1 MKYLILLHRN
11 GLLVTCGRSVVFF
24 GYCYFLHDITE
35 ISLKVA
41 LNTINIT
48 YIKILTC
55 ELNIF
60 SWILHCVKISS
71 KYLYF
76 LFSGHG
82 PFSHLFD
89 GKFIPTVRPE
99 LKWKVSYVFI
109 NIKFCV
115 VCYSITNTLGSHC
128 PSLPASVFHTLPLRV
143 STTRYEIKQ
152 YLFSLS

>member
-1 MKYLILLHRN
+1 MAGWWFSSGTAISSTIKTN
-11 GLLVTCGRSVVFF
+11 
-24 GYCYFLHDITE
+24 LHDITE

-41 LNTINIT
+41 LNTTNIEM
-48 YIKILTC
+48 LTC

-71 KYLYF
+71 KYLCF

-89 GKFIPTVRPE
+89 GKFIPTVRPDS
-99 LKWKVSYVFI
+99 KWKVSNVFI
-109 NIKFCV
+109 NITFCV
-115 VCYSITNTLGSHC
+115 VFYSIANTLGSHC

-152 YLFSLS
+152 YLFSLG